1 MTRRE
6 RFHRTVERREV
17 DRPATWLGEPTQ
29 AAVPALCEHAGV
41 SSIRALKDRF
51 QDDVFEVN
59 VPYRA
64 PGCDHIATS
73 LNFAVGSE
81 TALYDE
87 RSLTTKGFFEGLSAA
102 EEVDSIDW
110 PDPVQHID
118 IAECREL
125 MNSQPDDVAVLALMW
140 SAHFQ
145 DSCAAFGMETALMNM
160 LSAPEIFQ
168 AVDSRIVDHYLR
180 ANDVF
185 YEAVAHRLDAVLI
198 GDDVGTQTGL
208 LMGPDLVR
216 QYVLPGARR
225 LVEQA
230 HSYGFEVIYHSCGS
244 IHPVI
249 PDLLEIGVDAI
260 HPIQALAADMSA
272 ERLHADFR
280 GRASFCGGVDAQ
292 QLLVNGTP
300 DEIAERVGELRRLF
314 PTGLVISPSHEA
326 ILPDIP
332 PANVV
337 ALLEAAHR

>member
-6 RFHRTVERREV
+6 RFHRTLERRDV
-17 DRPATWLGEPTQ
+17 DRPATWLGEPTPG
-29 AAVPALCEHAGV
+29 AVPALCKHAGTG
-41 SSIRALKDRF
+41 SIRELKERF

-64 PGCDHIATS
+64 PGSDHIATS

-81 TALYDE
+81 TASYEE
-87 RSLTTKGFFEGLSAA
+87 RSLTTRGFFEGLSVPEDVA
-102 EEVDSIDW
+102 SFDW
-110 PDPVQHID
+110 PDPVRYID
-118 IAECREL
+118 PGACREL
-125 MNSQPDDVAVLALMW
+125 VNSQPDDVAVLALMW

-145 DSCAAFGMETALMNM
+145 DSCAAFGMETALVNM
-160 LSAPEIFQ
+160 LSAPEIFE

-180 ANDVF
+180 ANEVF

-208 LMGPDLVR
+208 LMSPDLVR
-216 QYVLPGARR
+216 KYVLPGARR

-230 HSYGFEVIYHSCGS
+230 HSYGFKVIYHSCGS
-244 IHPVI
+244 IYPVVA
-249 PDLLEIGVDAI
+249 DLLEIGVDAI

-272 ERLHADFR
+272 EHLHAEFG

-300 DEIAERVGELRRLF
+300 EEIAVRVTELRRLF

-337 ALLEAAHR
+337 AFLEAAHR